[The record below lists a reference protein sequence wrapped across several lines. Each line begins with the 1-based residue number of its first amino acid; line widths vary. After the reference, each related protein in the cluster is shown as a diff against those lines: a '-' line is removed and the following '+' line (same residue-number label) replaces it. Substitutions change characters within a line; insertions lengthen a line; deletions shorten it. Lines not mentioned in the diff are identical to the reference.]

1 MNLQGLRQQARRAH
15 QAGDLPLA
23 EACYRQLL
31 AEASPPDGE
40 VAANLGA
47 LLRSLGRLQEAEQ
60 HYRWALQACPADPL
74 LLVNACN
81 LLRQV
86 GQAQETTQLLHQ
98 GLARWP
104 GHRALAWGLA
114 LSLHHSGQ
122 PKLALEILQPLAQQN
137 PGDFEVLLEL
147 GACLAKTGD
156 LAAGL
161 AVFDQ
166 AAHGAPDDR
175 RLLANRIT
183 LRVDLGRLAEA
194 RALLDQAEKPFQV
207 EMLGAEANLLMA
219 EQQAEAAL
227 EGYRELTQRQPEI
240 AEHWL
245 NLAGCQKAL
254 KQMVAPL
261 QTLERAYV
269 LHPSRSDLAQGLGT
283 LLADHGRWGE
293 ALPLL
298 LAGADAA
305 EAKDIHHCNLQF
317 AAAAARLVPASQLEQ
332 KARAWESSRGLQPT
346 PLWADHLRNRDP
358 QRRLRVVYLSQDFNN
373 HPVGRFIEPVLEQH
387 DRTAVEVVG
396 VACGAIQDAVTQR
409 LQNHCDQWLD
419 LRFGDDLASART
431 LAELEPDLLVELGGY
446 TGGHRLRLLTA
457 KPAPIQLS
465 YLGYFASTF
474 LSCMDGWIGDPVLF
488 PPGLEAEAGGQALHR
503 LPRCYMAYQGDGE
516 AAIERRAADPR
527 FRFGCFNHSR
537 KLSDPCLDLFTAVL
551 QAVPESLLVLKSQSF
566 VEPAEQKRMVDRLQ
580 QRGIST
586 DQIEI
591 LPWAP
596 DARDH
601 LELYGR
607 MDVALDPIPYGGA
620 TTTAEALW
628 MGVPVLALA
637 GEGMVGRLAASVLAG
652 AGLGS
657 AIARNPSE
665 YLHKAQAMARQGA
678 RSSAQRRQLREHLR
692 DSALLDGRG
701 LAAAL
706 EDLYRRLWLEHCQI
720 RCS

>member
-1 MNLQGLRQQARRAH
+1 MNHQGLRQQARKAH

-23 EACYRQLL
+23 ETHYRQLL
-31 AEASPPDGE
+31 AEASSPDPQ

-47 LLRSLGRLQEAEQ
+47 LLRRLGRLQEAEQ
-60 HYRWALQACPADPL
+60 HYRWALEACPADPL
-74 LLVNACN
+74 LLTNACN
-81 LLRQV
+81 LLRQL
-86 GQAQETTQLLHQ
+86 GQAQETIQLLHQ
-98 GLARWP
+98 GLALWP
-104 GHRALAWGLA
+104 GHRALVWGLA
-114 LSLHHSGQ
+114 LSHHHSGQ

-137 PGDFEVLLEL
+137 PGNFEVLLEL

-156 LAAGL
+156 PAAGL

-166 AAHGAPDDR
+166 AAQKAPGDG

-183 LRVDLGRLAEA
+183 LSVDLGQFAKA
-194 RALLDQAEKPFQV
+194 RALLDQAPKPFQLDL
-207 EMLGAEANLLMA
+207 LGAEANLLMA

-227 EGYRELTQRQPEI
+227 ERYRELTQRQPEI

-261 QTLERAYV
+261 QTLERAYA
-269 LHPSRSDLAQGLGT
+269 LHPGRSDLAQGLGT

-298 LAGADAA
+298 LAGAEAA
-305 EAKDIHHCNLQF
+305 GARDIHHFNLQF
-317 AAAAARLVPASQLEQ
+317 TAAAARLVPASQLEQ
-332 KARAWESSRGLQPT
+332 KAQAWENSRGLQPA
-346 PLWADHLRNRDP
+346 PLWADHLRDRNP
-358 QRRLRVVYLSQDFNN
+358 QRRLRVIYLSQDFNN

-396 VACGAIQDAVTQR
+396 VACGPIQDAVTKR

-474 LSCMDGWIGDPVLF
+474 LSCIDGWIGDPVLF
-488 PPGLEAEAGGQALHR
+488 PPGLEREAGGQALHR
-503 LPRCYMAYQGDGE
+503 LRRCYMAYQGDGE
-516 AAIERRAADPR
+516 ATIERRAVDPR

-551 QAVPESLLVLKSQSF
+551 EAVPESLLVLKSQSF
-566 VEPAEQKRMVDRLQ
+566 VEIAEQNRILDRLQ
-580 QRGIST
+580 QRGVGA
-586 DQIEI
+586 DRVEI
-591 LPWAP
+591 LPWVA
-596 DARDH
+596 DAREH
-601 LELYGR
+601 LELYGC

-657 AIARNPSE
+657 AIARDPSE
-665 YLHKAQAMARQGA
+665 YLHKAQAIARQGA
-678 RSSAQRRQLREHLR
+678 RFSSQRQQLREHLLPT
-692 DSALLDGRG
+692 ALLDGRG

-706 EDLYRRLWLEHCQI
+706 EDLYRRLWQDHGQL
-720 RCS
+720 RGT